1 MSGAR
6 QARAACLAAVLA
18 VSAASVRAQGIT
30 GAALQGTVSDA
41 AGLPLAE
48 TIVLATNTASG
59 ERWRTATDAGGRF
72 RFERLSVGGPY
83 RVEARA
89 VGYLPAAAEE
99 LTLSLGDRQFVRL
112 ALRPA
117 ALALAPLEVRAPLP
131 RPSGPGRTVDT
142 AQITRLPLLNRDVL
156 SLVRESP
163 QAVGNVGGTSIAG
176 QSPLQNSFQIDG
188 GENGSLYGQF
198 AATPGGLIT
207 LISPP
212 GGGGLR
218 TVPLDAVQEVRVEVA
233 PFDVR
238 EGNFVGGLVN
248 AVTRSGT
255 NQVHGTL
262 FGVLQNQRLAGRDTG
277 GASLPRFHTLQY
289 GGSAGGPL
297 VRDRLHVFVSG
308 ELQSSEMPYAGPLI
322 RADTAGGADSAGVGI
337 RYASAT
343 RFQRILR
350 DGYGVE
356 PGGFGPT
363 ETGNPAQSL
372 FGKLTL
378 QTGVNGRAE
387 LSQSYV
393 HGVDHGFL
401 VTREPNGTYGLTSS
415 DGSIRSTT
423 LATRAAWNTAL
434 GRRGA
439 GELIASYLVVHD
451 RCEPLGDF
459 ASIAVTT
466 DEGRLAAGW
475 NPLCPGTTL
484 AQHALELTGNVSLGL
499 GPHRLVFGSHDELL
513 AFRDPTSLGHVGEWE
528 FDGLDD
534 LEAARPVTYRRSVGG
549 ALRAGPVAD
558 FRVRQLGLYAQD
570 EWSAGAL
577 VVSLGLRLDL
587 PLFPDRPLTNP
598 GLRASSLAVDTGTFP
613 DGRPLWSP
621 RLGLTYAPGV
631 GRVTWRGGAGLFSGR
646 PAYVLPGDAYRST
659 GLEQFLVDCSGDD
672 VPDFT
677 LDLAAQPTAC
687 RGAEALPVPRIT
699 YVDRSFRF
707 PQALKLSAG
716 VDALLPGQVRATVD
730 LLLMRTVHQLD
741 LVDVNLA
748 PTGRRLAGEGGRAMY
763 GTLDPNG
770 QASENRQAP
779 EFASVIRQGNAAG
792 DRYASVAVSLT
803 APVGRSGS
811 VSAAY
816 SYSEARDRM
825 SVPGG
830 LGISLSG
837 LGVAADEV
845 GGTALDGSLEHRRL
859 ARSVYDVPHKVR
871 LSGTLEAPW
880 RTSVSFI
887 YEGASG
893 SPFTYVVDGDINADG
908 FGVERFGQI
917 SNDPVYVPTGDV
929 PEADVALVNQDGT
942 PASPAEYARLARYI
956 DREPCL
962 RRSRG
967 ALLRRNT
974 CRNPW
979 QSRLDLRLARSTA
992 LGTGHAVEL
1001 SLDLFNVA
1009 HLLDRDWGLVRRTA
1023 DFGLE
1028 EVPLVRLAGFDD
1040 QRGRGVYQLRLPDR
1054 DKADGEASRWRMQL
1068 GARYVF

>member
-1 MSGAR
+1 MSGVGH
-6 QARAACLAAVLA
+6 ARAACLAAVLA
-18 VSAASVRAQGIT
+18 ASAASVRAQGVT
-30 GAALQGTVSDA
+30 GAALQGFVSDA
-41 AGLPLAE
+41 AGLPLADAV
-48 TIVLATNTASG
+48 VLVTNTASG

-72 RFERLSVGGPY
+72 RFDWLSVGGPY

-89 VGYLPAAAEE
+89 VGYLPAANEGLA
-99 LTLSLGDRQFVRL
+99 LSLGGRQLVRL

-117 ALALAPLEVRAPLP
+117 ALVLAPLEARAPLP
-131 RPSGPGRTVDT
+131 HPSGPGRTVDT

-163 QAVGNVGGTSIAG
+163 QAVSNVGGTSIAG
-176 QSPLQNSFQIDG
+176 QSPLQNNFQIDG

-207 LISPP
+207 LLAPP

-218 TVPLDAVQEVRVEVA
+218 TVPLDAVQEVRVDVA

-262 FGVLQNQRLAGRDTG
+262 FGVLQNQRLAGRDTAG
-277 GASLPRFHTLQY
+277 GLLPRFHTLQY
-289 GGSAGGPL
+289 GGSVGGPL

-308 ELQSSEMPYAGPLI
+308 ELQSSETPYAGPLI

-343 RFQRILR
+343 RFQQILR
-350 DGYGVE
+350 ESYAVE

-363 ETGNPAQSL
+363 DTRNPARSL

-378 QTGVNGRAE
+378 QTGVNGRVE

-393 HGVDHGFL
+393 RGVDHGFL
-401 VTREPNGTYGLTSS
+401 ASRESYGTYGLTSS
-415 DGSIRSTT
+415 DGSIGSTT
-423 LATRAAWNTAL
+423 LVTRAAWNTAV
-434 GRRGA
+434 GPRGA
-439 GELIASYLVVHD
+439 GELIASYLVIND

-459 ASIAVTT
+459 ASVLVAS

-484 AQHALELTGNVSLGL
+484 AQRALEWTGNVSLGL
-499 GPHRLVFGSHDELL
+499 GAHRLVFGSHNELL
-513 AFRDPTSLGHVGEWE
+513 SFRDPTSLGGVGEWE

-534 LEAARPVTYRRSVGG
+534 LEAARPAAYRRSVGG

-577 VVSLGLRLDL
+577 IVSLGLRVDV

-598 GLRASSLAVDTGTFP
+598 ALQSSVLGVDTGTFP
-613 DGRPLWSP
+613 DGQALWSP
-621 RLGLTYAPGV
+621 RLGVTYAPGA
-631 GRVTWRGGAGLFSGR
+631 GRVTWRGGAGLFTGR
-646 PAYVLPGDAYRST
+646 PAYFLPGDAYRST
-659 GLEQFLVDCSGDD
+659 GLEQFLVDCSGED

-677 LDLAAQPTAC
+677 LDPAAQPTAC
-687 RGAEALPVPRIT
+687 RGVEATPVPRISF
-699 YVDRSFRF
+699 VDRSFRF

-716 VDALLPGQVRATVD
+716 VDALLAGQVRATVD
-730 LLLMRTVHQLD
+730 LLLTRTVHQLD

-748 PTGRRLAGEGGRAMY
+748 PTGARLASEGGRAMY
-763 GTLDPNG
+763 GTVDSNG
-770 QASENRQAP
+770 TASEHRPAP
-779 EFASVIRQGNAAG
+779 EFASVVRQGNASG
-792 DRYASVAVSLT
+792 NRYGSIAVSLT
-803 APVGRSGS
+803 APVGRSGR

-825 SVPGG
+825 SVPAG

-837 LGVAADEV
+837 LGVAADGI
-845 GGTALDGSLEHRRL
+845 GGTALDGTLERRRL
-859 ARSVYDVPHKVR
+859 APSEFDVPHKLR
-871 LSGTLEAPW
+871 LSGTVEAPW

-908 FGVERFGQI
+908 FGIERFGQI
-917 SNDPVYVPTGDV
+917 SDDPVYVPAAAAAGG
-929 PEADVALVNQDGT
+929 DVALVNEDGT
-942 PASPAEYARLARYI
+942 PASPAEYERLARYI

-962 RRSRG
+962 RQSRG
-967 ALLRRNT
+967 ALMRRNT

-979 QSRLDLRLARSTA
+979 QSRLDLRLARSTS

-1001 SLDLFNVA
+1001 SFDLFNVA
-1009 HLLDRDWGLVRRTA
+1009 HLLDGDWGLVRRTA

-1040 QRGRGVYQLRLPDR
+1040 ARGRGVYQLRLPER
-1054 DKADGEASRWRMQL
+1054 AKADGEASRWRMQL

>member
-6 QARAACLAAVLA
+6 QARAACLVAVLA
-18 VSAASVRAQGIT
+18 ASAASAGAQGVT
-30 GAALQGTVSDA
+30 GAALHGFVSDP

-48 TIVLATNTASG
+48 AVVLVTNTASG

-72 RFERLSVGGPY
+72 RFEWLSVGGPY

-89 VGYLPAAAEE
+89 VGYLPAADDGLA
-99 LTLSLGDRQFVRL
+99 LSLGGHQLVRL

-117 ALALAPLEVRAPLP
+117 ALVLAPLEARAPP
-131 RPSGPGRTVDT
+131 PQSSGPGRTVDT

-163 QAVGNVGGTSIAG
+163 QAVGTVGGSSIAG

-188 GENGSLYGQF
+188 GENSSLYGQF
-198 AATPGGLIT
+198 APTPGGLID

-262 FGVLQNQRLAGRDTG
+262 FGVLQDQRLAGRDTG
-277 GASLPRFHTLQY
+277 GALLPRFHTLQY
-289 GGSAGGPL
+289 GGSVGGPL
-297 VRDRLHVFVSG
+297 IRDRLHVFLSG
-308 ELQSSEMPYAGPLI
+308 ELQSSETPYAGPLI
-322 RADTAGGADSAGVGI
+322 RADTAGGIDSAGVGI

-356 PGGFGPT
+356 PGSFGPT
-363 ETGNPAQSL
+363 DTRNPARSL
-372 FGKLTL
+372 FGKVTL
-378 QTGVNGRAE
+378 QTGVNGRVE

-393 HGVDHGFL
+393 RGVDHGFL
-401 VTREPNGTYGLTSS
+401 VNREPYGTYGLTSS
-415 DGSIRSTT
+415 DGSVRSTT
-423 LATRAAWNTAL
+423 RATRAAWNTAL

-439 GELIASYLVVHD
+439 GELIASYLVIDD

-459 ASIAVTT
+459 ASVLVST
-466 DEGRLAAGW
+466 DNGRLAAGW

-484 AQHALELTGNVSLGL
+484 AQHALELTGNLSVGL
-499 GPHRLVFGSHDELL
+499 DAHRLVLGSHNELL
-513 AFRDPTSLGHVGEWE
+513 AFRDPTSLGRVGEWE

-534 LEAARPVTYRRSVGG
+534 LEAARPTAYRRSVGG
-549 ALRAGPVAD
+549 ALRTGPVAD

-570 EWSAGAL
+570 EWSAGA
-577 VVSLGLRLDL
+577 VIVSLGLRLDV

-598 GLRASSLAVDTGTFP
+598 DLRTSILGVDTGTFP

-621 RLGLTYAPGV
+621 RLGVTYTPGE
-631 GRVTWRGGAGLFSGR
+631 GRVTWRGGAGLFTGR
-646 PAYVLPGDAYRST
+646 PAYFLPGDAYRST

-672 VPDFT
+672 VPDFA
-677 LDLAAQPTAC
+677 LHPGAQPGAC
-687 RGAEALPVPRIT
+687 RGTDASPVPRIS

-716 VDALLPGQVRATVD
+716 VDARVAGQVRATID
-730 LLLMRTVHQLD
+730 LLLTRTIHQID
-741 LVDVNLA
+741 LVDVNLGL
-748 PTGRRLAGEGGRAMY
+748 TGRRLAGEGGRAMY
-763 GTLDPNG
+763 GTVDSNG
-770 QASENRQAP
+770 TASEYRPTP
-779 EFASVIRQGNAAG
+779 EFASVVRQGNARG
-792 DRYASVAVSLT
+792 DRYASLAVSLT
-803 APVGRSGS
+803 APLGRRGS

-816 SYSEARDRM
+816 SYSAARDRM
-825 SVPGG
+825 SAPGG

-837 LGVAADEV
+837 LGVAADAI
-845 GGTALDGSLEHRRL
+845 GGTALDGTPQHRRL
-859 ARSVYDVPHKVR
+859 APSAFDVPHKLR
-871 LSGTLEAPW
+871 LSGTIEAPW

-917 SNDPVYVPTGDV
+917 SNDPVYVPAAAAPGG
-929 PEADVALVNQDGT
+929 DVALVNGDGT
-942 PASPAEYARLARYI
+942 AASSTEYARLARYI
-956 DREPCL
+956 DRETCL

-967 ALLRRNT
+967 GLMRRNT

-992 LGTGHAVEL
+992 LGTGHEIEL
-1001 SLDLFNVA
+1001 SFDLFNLA
-1009 HLLDRDWGLVRRTA
+1009 HLLDGDWGVVRRTA

-1040 QRGRGVYQLRLPDR
+1040 QRGRGIYQLRLPEPE
-1054 DKADGEASRWRMQL
+1054 KADAEASRWRMQL